1 MKQFIRNFGKQR
13 TVGLLNIC
21 SLSLGIM
28 VTIVVGLWTIQELSF
43 DKFHE
48 NSNRIYR
55 VVMNATLNDNPV
67 KFGSTWAPLG
77 KQAKEVFPE
86 IEAMTRVTMFEK
98 FDIRITNKEN
108 REVLHQKAETYFADS
123 NFFSFFTFPLVVG
136 DPNEVLSAPNKVV
149 ISEAAAARYFAGRD
163 PIGQIV
169 KTWED
174 DYVVSGI
181 MKDMPR
187 ASSLQAD
194 FIFSYTGR
202 WSRGAANTEWGGGD
216 AYTTFF
222 RLQKSINAD
231 AMAKSLTELVYK
243 HSALDKNAGL
253 TYSLEALNDMHF
265 GTGFQDDRVIKGNKS
280 LIMTFVLTT
289 LIILI
294 ISCINFTNLFIST
307 SFIRAKNI
315 GIKKTMG
322 AKKSRLMREFYMET
336 MYYVLISIG
345 IALILASLILPGF
358 SNFIQSNLELDF
370 ASPQIY
376 IFLII
381 VLISVVLFAGSFP
394 ALYMTRFNVMETIK
408 GKFKGKKMGLLQ
420 KSLVI
425 TQFTVSIALLIVVA
439 FMQKQ
444 VNHILSYDL
453 GFDKE
458 QVLQIRFPYLA
469 KDKYKSLEAEFLQEP
484 SIKAV
489 SRAQGNPSD
498 RAGGTVVR
506 RVPSIDTTSIIM
518 EWCEVNSDYFDFFG
532 MEIIDGE
539 NPFLTASDS
548 TFSFDIIINER
559 AAQIVGYENPVGQKL
574 KFAVEDSPILT
585 IRGVVRNAYTKS
597 LHQDIEAQ
605 LYFKLHEPNWAV
617 PMPAFF
623 KIKGDPQRAI
633 AHIEQIYKRYETVY
647 PFEYHFLDDTYQK
660 LYTTEMNA
668 NKVFAFAM
676 LIALIITITG
686 LFAMAYYASQRRMR
700 EIAIRKVYG
709 ASVKDIFILLNKSFV
724 LWVAIAFAIACPL
737 AYFGLQQ
744 WLGSFAIKT
753 PLSVWVFLLVGILA
767 LVITLLTTGYQTWK
781 AATEN
786 PVKAIKIE

>member
-1 MKQFIRNFGKQR
+1 MKQFLRNFQKQR

-28 VTIVVGLWTIQELSF
+28 VSIIVGLWAIQELSS
-43 DKFHE
+43 DKFHK

-55 VVMNATLNDNPV
+55 VVMNDPIKSAAMC
-67 KFGSTWAPLG
+67 APLG
-77 KQAKEVFPE
+77 KQAKEDFPE
-86 IEAMTRVTMFEK
+86 IEAVTRISMYEK
-98 FDIRITNKEN
+98 FDIRINDKEN

-123 NFFSFFTFPLVVG
+123 NFFSFFTFPLLVG
-136 DPNEVLSAPNKVV
+136 DPKEVLSAPNKVV
-149 ISEAAAARYFAGRD
+149 ISKAAAERYFAGKD

-174 DYVVSGI
+174 DYTVSGI

-187 ASSLQAD
+187 NSSLQAD
-194 FIFSYTGR
+194 FVFSYTR
-202 WSRGAANTEWGGGD
+202 KWSRRGEAADSWSGG
-216 AYTTFF
+216 YSYVTFF
-222 RLQKSINAD
+222 LLQKGANAG
-231 AMAKSLTELVYK
+231 AMAKPLTELVYR
-243 HSALDKNAGL
+243 HCAFCKNAGI

-265 GTGFQDDRVIKGNKS
+265 GTGFQDDRIVKGNKS
-280 LIMTFVLTT
+280 LIMTFVLTA

-315 GIKKTMG
+315 GIKKTLG

-336 MYYVLISIG
+336 AYYVLISIG
-345 IALILASLILPGF
+345 IALILARLILPGF
-358 SNFIQSNLELDF
+358 NNFTQSNLELDF

-484 SIKAV
+484 SVKAV
-489 SRAQGNPSD
+489 SRAQVNPSD
-498 RAGGTVVR
+498 SEGGTLVR
-506 RVPSIDTTSIIM
+506 RVPSIDTTSIMM
-518 EWCEVNSDYFDFFG
+518 EWCEVNPNYFDFFG
-532 MEIIDGE
+532 MEIIAGE

-548 TFSFDIIINER
+548 TFLFDIIINER
-559 AAQIVGYENPVGQKL
+559 AAQILGYENPVGQKL
-574 KFAVEDSPILT
+574 KFAGRDEDGPTFT

-597 LHQDIEAQ
+597 LHQAIEAQ
-605 LYFKLHEPNWAV
+605 LYVKLHEPYWAL

-633 AHIEQIYKRYETVY
+633 AHIEKIYKRYENVY
-647 PFEYHFLDDTYQK
+647 PFEYHFLDDLYEK
-660 LYTTEMNA
+660 LYTAEMNA

-676 LIALIITITG
+676 LIALIITCVG
-686 LFAMAYYASQRRMR
+686 LFAMAHYASQRRMR

-709 ASVKDIFILLNKSFV
+709 ASAKDIFVLLNKSFV
-724 LWVAIAFAIACPL
+724 LWVGIAFVIACPV
-737 AYFGLQQ
+737 AYFGLQH
-744 WLGSFAIKT
+744 WLSGFVIQT
-753 PLSVWVFLLVGILA
+753 PLSIWVFLLVGVLA
-767 LVITLLTTGYQTWK
+767 LVITLITTSYQTWK